1 MPADRLSGFDYHQVT
16 PARWPW
22 RVWQC
27 GLGVL
32 ACVLVPAYSWLDGSG
47 SLAWS
52 MYAHSSSFRLRIVGF
67 DRNGKQRSVAPSAL
81 AARAEQDL
89 RTALGGAE
97 AFRHARQGRLLQ
109 RYLPQLAQLACQ
121 VSRAERVVLTLEDKP
136 DLDSAVVVTV
146 ERRECTARQVER

>member
-1 MPADRLSGFDYHQVT
+1 MSCDRLSGFDYHQVSLT
-16 PARWPW
+16 PAHW

-32 ACVLVPAYSWLDGSG
+32 ACVLLPAWSWLDGSG

-52 MYAHSSSFRLRIVGF
+52 MYAHSSSFRLRIVSF
-67 DRNGKQRSVAPSAL
+67 DRNGKPRSVAPSAL

-89 RTALGGAE
+89 TTALGGAE

-109 RYLPQLAQLACQ
+109 RYLQELAQLACD
-121 VSRAERVVLTLEDKP
+121 VSQAERVVLTLEDKR
-136 DLDSAVVVTV
+136 DLDTPALVSV
-146 ERRECTARQVER
+146 ERRQCGSRQAER